1 MKKEQR
7 NLGLNDE
14 ENKENCP
21 PGTKEK
27 ENIKN
32 VEEKDSSNSKI
43 SFLKKKLCPGRSPTN
58 DKRTNNSTKEF
69 FLKVQFYKQ
78 KRRKNLQMRNL
89 QKRKLRKLQKS

>member
-58 DKRTNNSTKEF
+58 DKRTNNSTKYF
-69 FLKVQFYKQ
+69 CLKVQF
-78 KRRKNLQMRNL
+78 
-89 QKRKLRKLQKS
+89 